1 MQLSRNVLKELRRRV
16 TDRSFFCSPSSV
28 SGLSCSFNEDER
40 GNYKLP
46 WVLLSPPETEYF
58 LLDVT
63 ISLNPFVVTTH
74 DLQHDRCDLRGD
86 IILRHLGFNFLN
98 VETERWLV
106 LQFVDCLG
114 WGRLS
119 NVVGGFDKHG
129 ILMRDSRWT
138 WQLPLSKGID
148 HWSIAMWWPWYQCS

>member
-1 MQLSRNVLKELRRRV
+1 
-16 TDRSFFCSPSSV
+16 
-28 SGLSCSFNEDER
+28 
-40 GNYKLP
+40 
-46 WVLLSPPETEYF
+46 VLLFPPETEYF

-86 IILRHLGFNFLN
+86 IFLRHLGFNFLDI
-98 VETERWLV
+98 ETDRRFV
-106 LQFVDCLG
+106 LAVC
-114 WGRLS
+114 RLLRIS

-138 WQLPLSKGID
+138 
-148 HWSIAMWWPWYQCS
+148 